1 MVERLH
7 RGQIYVSN
15 TLFITTIITISNHII
30 MKHLKSLFT
39 AILLIVVAVAAQ
51 AQIEYSGGKLRINDA
66 ADYKNF
72 GILIDKMPGLYW
84 TNESKGLNRFFGIN
98 MDSGNYPRI
107 FGKLDRIAFRGD
119 TAYNSIVVAKVY
131 TMSDAKAKTN
141 VKPLKSSLDI
151 MMRLQPVSY
160 LWKHPTVTGVQAAKS
175 NADSDAVKSDM
186 AYGPSG
192 ETGLQYGFLA
202 QDVEKVLPDVVTTTD
217 DGTKMIDYTAIIPLL
232 VQSVQELQA
241 TVEAQ
246 AATIDRL
253 QATLPAEKLQASG
266 NNKILGCSPNPTS
279 GIMTVSLQLES
290 GVKSASIAVTSLAG
304 NREKTVAVADGA
316 ESVELDLSAL
326 SSGIHIASLYVN
338 GRLVDSVRIA
348 KE

>member
-1 MVERLH
+1 
-7 RGQIYVSN
+7 
-15 TLFITTIITISNHII
+15 

-51 AQIEYSGGKLRINDA
+51 AQIEYSHNTLKINTTNDTPA
-66 ADYKNF
+66 NC
-72 GILIDKMPGLYW
+72 ITIDKMYRMDW
-84 TNESKGLNRFFGIN
+84 TGYTLKGTNPRLFIDMMYSSPSIYSLSDNIDFYNSSKK
-98 MDSGNYPRI
+98 M
-107 FGKLDRIAFRGD
+107 
-119 TAYNSIVVAKVY
+119 YNSINVNNVY
-131 TMSDAKAKTN
+131 FHSDARAKTN
-141 VKPLKSSLDI
+141 VKNIGTGLNTLMQLRPVTYTWKQRETTADTELTLKESEPSKSSASD
-151 MMRLQPVSY
+151 
-160 LWKHPTVTGVQAAKS
+160 GVF
-175 NADSDAVKSDM
+175 
-186 AYGPSG
+186 YGPEN

-202 QDVEKVLPDVVTTTD
+202 QEVEKVLPSVVRTTEE
-217 DGTKMIDYTAIIPLL
+217 GAKLINYTAIIPLL

-266 NNKILGCSPNPTS
+266 NNKILGCTPNPTS

-304 NREKTVAVADGA
+304 NREKTVAVVDGA
-316 ESVELDLSAL
+316 ESIELDLSAL

>member
-1 MVERLH
+1 
-7 RGQIYVSN
+7 
-15 TLFITTIITISNHII
+15 

-51 AQIEYSGGKLRINDA
+51 AQIEYSGGTLKINSPS
-66 ADYKNF
+66 YYPNSS
-72 GILIDKMPGLYW
+72 LSIDKIDGMHWTYNANGKSNFIHIDLSTTIPYIYGYGNTLAFLNKQTNVYNTINVGNLY
-84 TNESKGLNRFFGIN
+84 TH
-98 MDSGNYPRI
+98 
-107 FGKLDRIAFRGD
+107 
-119 TAYNSIVVAKVY
+119 
-131 TMSDAKAKTN
+131 SDARAKTN
-141 VKPLKSSLDI
+141 VKNIGTGLNTLMQLRPVTYTWKQRETTADTEPALKESEPSKSS
-151 MMRLQPVSY
+151 VSD
-160 LWKHPTVTGVQAAKS
+160 GVF
-175 NADSDAVKSDM
+175 
-186 AYGPSG
+186 YGPEN

-202 QDVEKVLPDVVTTTD
+202 QEVEKVLPSVVRTTEE
-217 DGTKMIDYTAIIPLL
+217 GAKLINYTAIIPLL

-266 NNKILGCSPNPTS
+266 NNKILGCTPNPTC

>member
-1 MVERLH
+1 
-7 RGQIYVSN
+7 
-15 TLFITTIITISNHII
+15 

-39 AILLIVVAVAAQ
+39 AILLIVVVVAAQ
-51 AQIEYSGGKLRINDA
+51 AQIEYSGGTLKIN
-66 ADYKNF
+66 
-72 GILIDKMPGLYW
+72 
-84 TNESKGLNRFFGIN
+84 TTST
-98 MDSGNYPRI
+98 YPRTSFVI
-107 FGKLDRIAFRGD
+107 NKMDGMHWMYAANGRTNFLHFDLTNSVPHISGFNNIILFYNND
-119 TAYNSIVVAKVY
+119 TKMY
-131 TMSDAKAKTN
+131 TNLHIGNIYTHSDARAKTN
-141 VKPLKSSLDI
+141 IKNIGTGLNTL
-151 MMRLQPVSY
+151 MQLRPVTY
-160 LWKHPTVTGVQAAKS
+160 TWKQRETTIDTENTETDTEMYQSK
-175 NADSDAVKSDM
+175 NSDAVS
-186 AYGPSG
+186 YGPEN

-202 QDVEKVLPDVVTTTD
+202 QEVEKVLPSVVATTEEGD
-217 DGTKMIDYTAIIPLL
+217 KLINYTAIIPLL

-253 QATLPAEKLQASG
+253 QATLPAEKLQATG
-266 NNKILGCSPNPTS
+266 NNKILGCTPNPTS

>member
-1 MVERLH
+1 
-7 RGQIYVSN
+7 
-15 TLFITTIITISNHII
+15 

-51 AQIEYSGGKLRINDA
+51 AQIEYSGGKLKINTTSTYLRTSFVINQMDGMHWMYA
-66 ADYKNF
+66 AHGRTNF
-72 GILIDKMPGLYW
+72 LHFDLTNSVPHISGSNNIIWFYNNDTRMYTNLY
-84 TNESKGLNRFFGIN
+84 I
-98 MDSGNYPRI
+98 GNI
-107 FGKLDRIAFRGD
+107 
-119 TAYNSIVVAKVY
+119 Y
-131 TMSDAKAKTN
+131 THSDARAKTN
-141 VKPLKSSLDI
+141 IKNIGTGLNTL
-151 MMRLQPVSY
+151 MQLRPVTY
-160 LWKHPTVTGVQAAKS
+160 TWKQRETTIDTENTETDTEMYQSK
-175 NADSDAVKSDM
+175 NSDAVS
-186 AYGPSG
+186 YGPEN

-202 QDVEKVLPDVVTTTD
+202 QEVEKVLPSVVATTEEGD
-217 DGTKMIDYTAIIPLL
+217 KLINYTAIIPLL

-266 NNKILGCSPNPTS
+266 NNKILGCTPNPTS

>member
-1 MVERLH
+1 
-7 RGQIYVSN
+7 
-15 TLFITTIITISNHII
+15 

-51 AQIEYSGGKLRINDA
+51 AQIEYSGGKLRINGA

-72 GILIDKMPGLYW
+72 GILIDKMPGLHW
-84 TNESKGLNRFFGIN
+84 TNMTSTGKTQRFFGIN
-98 MDSGNYPRI
+98 MDAGTYPRI
-107 FGKLDRIAFRGD
+107 FGTLDRISFHGD
-119 TAYNSIVVAKVY
+119 TAYNSIIVAKVY
-131 TMSDAKAKTN
+131 TLSDLKAKTN
-141 VKPLKSSLDI
+141 VKPLKSSLDV

-160 LWKHPTVTGVQAAKS
+160 QWKQRANVATQ
-175 NADSDAVKSDM
+175 AVKGGDELASVSDSPL
-186 AYGPSG
+186 YGPCG
-192 ETGLQYGFLA
+192 ETGLQYGFIA
-202 QDVEKVLPDVVTTTD
+202 QEVEKVLPDVVTTGD
-217 DGTKMIDYTAIIPLL
+217 DGSKLIDYTAIIPLL

-266 NNKILGCSPNPTS
+266 NNKILGCTPNPTS

-338 GRLVDSVRIA
+338 GRFVDSVRIA

>member
-1 MVERLH
+1 
-7 RGQIYVSN
+7 
-15 TLFITTIITISNHII
+15 

-51 AQIEYSGGKLRINDA
+51 AQIEYSGGKLKINTTGSYANSSLLMDKI
-66 ADYKNF
+66 DGLHWTYNTSSRKNF
-72 GILIDKMPGLYW
+72 FHIDLSVSYPCIY
-84 TNESKGLNRFFGIN
+84 
-98 MDSGNYPRI
+98 GNSNT
-107 FGKLDRIAFRGD
+107 IAFLNWQTG
-119 TAYNSIVVAKVY
+119 TYNTINVGNLY
-131 TMSDAKAKTN
+131 THSDARAKTN
-141 VKPLKSSLDI
+141 VKNIGTGLNTLMQLRPVTYTWKQRETTADTEPALKESEPSKSSASD
-151 MMRLQPVSY
+151 
-160 LWKHPTVTGVQAAKS
+160 GVF
-175 NADSDAVKSDM
+175 
-186 AYGPSG
+186 YGPEN

-202 QDVEKVLPDVVTTTD
+202 QEVEKVLPSVVRTTEE
-217 DGTKMIDYTAIIPLL
+217 GAKLINYTAIIPLL

-253 QATLPAEKLQASG
+253 QATLPAEKLQATG
-266 NNKILGCSPNPTS
+266 NNKILGCTPNPTS
-279 GIMTVSLQLES
+279 GIMTISLQLES

-338 GRLVDSVRIA
+338 GRLVDSVRIV